1 MRATRRGLL
10 RAGLVVSVGL
20 AGCAG
25 PFGDSTDE
33 QTAPEGDSTDE
44 QTAPEGDSTDEQ
56 TAPES
61 SMDLDSVG
69 LETVAEGFTSPIAFA
84 DPPGDHQYVV
94 DQTGT
99 IDVLDADATLL
110 DVTDRMVE
118 VGGYDERG
126 LLGIAFH
133 PEYPDTPRVYARYSS
148 PRREGTPESYSHTF
162 VLSSFRVGPDGLNAE
177 SGSERTILEIPQP
190 QPNHNAGPIAFGP
203 DGYLYVAVGDGG
215 AAYDQGEGHVDDWY
229 GDVGGGNGQDVTEN
243 LLGSVLRIDVG
254 DTDGEKPYAIP
265 GDNPLL
271 GREGRDE
278 HYAWGLRNPWGMSF
292 SGGDLV
298 VADVGQD
305 AYEEINVVE
314 KGGNYGWNVREGTG
328 CFDADSCPTA
338 APGGR
343 RLRDPVVTYPH
354 PESDSPPPLSGN
366 AVVGGRVY
374 DGDAMPAFR
383 DRYVFG
389 DWNAEG
395 SLFVADP
402 REEPPWPV
410 SVVEVTPASKLQQLI
425 AVGRDREGAVYVLTS
440 ERGDLSGTTGAV
452 HRLVPA

>member
-10 RAGLVVSVGL
+10 RAGLVASVGL

-25 PFGDSTDE
+25 PFDDASDERTSPGESTDVD
-33 QTAPEGDSTDE
+33 A
-44 QTAPEGDSTDEQ
+44 
-56 TAPES
+56 
-61 SMDLDSVG
+61 VG
-69 LETVAEGFTSPIAFA
+69 LETVAEGFTSPVAFA
-84 DPPGDHQYVV
+84 DPPGERRYVV
-94 DQTGT
+94 DQAGT
-99 IDVLDADATLL
+99 VDVLGEDATFL

-133 PEYPDTPRVYARYSS
+133 PGYPDAQRVYVRYSA
-148 PRREGTPESYSHTF
+148 PRREGTPEGYSHTF
-162 VLSSFRVGPDGLNAE
+162 VLSSFRVGPGGLTADPD
-177 SGSERTILEIPQP
+177 SERTILEIPQP
-190 QPNHNAGPIAFGP
+190 QPNHNAGPIEFGP

-215 AAYDQGEGHVDDWY
+215 AADDQGKGHVDDWY
-229 GDVGGGNGQDVTEN
+229 EDVGGGNGQDVTEN
-243 LLGSVLRIDVG
+243 LLGSILRIDVG
-254 DTDGEKPYAIP
+254 DADGETAYTVPE
-265 GDNPLL
+265 DNPLL

-305 AYEEINVVE
+305 AHEEINVVE
-314 KGGNYGWNVREGTG
+314 KGGNYGWNVREGRG
-328 CFDADSCPTA
+328 CFDADSCPRA
-338 APGGR
+338 APGGN

-374 DGDAMPAFR
+374 DGDAMPALR
-383 DRYVFG
+383 GRYVFG
-389 DWNAEG
+389 DWIAEG

-402 REEPPWPV
+402 REGPPWPV
-410 SVVEVTPASKLQQLI
+410 SVVEVTPASNLRRLI
-425 AVGRDREGAVYVLTS
+425 AVGRDRDGAVYVLTS